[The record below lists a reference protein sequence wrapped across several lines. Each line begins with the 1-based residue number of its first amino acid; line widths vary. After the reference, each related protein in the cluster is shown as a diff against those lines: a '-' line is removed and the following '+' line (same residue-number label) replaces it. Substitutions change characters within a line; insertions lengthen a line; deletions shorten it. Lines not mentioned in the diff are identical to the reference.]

1 MAMKRL
7 FLILAA
13 AALIVPAVTAQT
25 IGLQDAIAMSR
36 SQIQSDRQAIVAQT
50 LGLTE
55 QQGQVFW
62 PLYREYRA
70 ELDKPLDSLW
80 NLFTTYGANWQS
92 MNNSDA
98 TKLLNEYLGIEHDV
112 ITIKQKWA
120 KTMNEKLDGVTVA
133 RFFQIDNKLDT
144 ILRLEGAAEIPLIK
158 KQLP

>member
-1 MAMKRL
+1 MKRL
-7 FLILAA
+7 LVILAA
-13 AALIVPAVTAQT
+13 AALILPVVTAQT

-36 SQIQSDRQAIVAQT
+36 AQIQSDRQAIVAQT

-70 ELDKPLDSLW
+70 EIDKPVDRLW
-80 NLFTTYGANWQS
+80 NLFTTYGENWQS
-92 MNNSDA
+92 MSNADA
-98 TKLLNEYLGIEHDV
+98 TKLLNEYLTVEHDV
-112 ITIKQKWA
+112 ITIKQKYA
-120 KTMNEKLDGVTVA
+120 KKMNEKLDGVTVA

-144 ILRLEGAAEIPLIK
+144 ILRLEGASEIPLVK